1 MLTVGLVEI
10 DEQSGDPPRQCRGT
24 CSPGVSRRFMPSKI
38 GSWTRRVNNGR
49 FVGRGGVKNEEPTF
63 RVAVEVDNFQ
73 LPDQPGVRGQDWKIV
88 SQAGRKPGLLTI
100 QSEGGSELHK

>member
-1 MLTVGLVEI
+1 
-10 DEQSGDPPRQCRGT
+10 
-24 CSPGVSRRFMPSKI
+24 MPSKI

-73 LPDQPGVRGQDWKIV
+73 LPDNREF
-88 SQAGRKPGLLTI
+88 AGKTGRSSRRRVESPVY
-100 QSEGGSELHK
+100 